1 MKEKS
6 LKLNFIMNAIFTMSS
21 IVFPLITFP
30 YLSRTLL
37 VEGNGKISF
46 ATSVVTYFT
55 MFATLGLPTYGVRAC
70 AQVRDNKEKLS
81 KTVQELLI
89 ISAITTVITYVV
101 FFTTLFVIP
110 EFAARRELL
119 IIMGLSIGL
128 STIGVQWFYNAL
140 EQYSYITTCAI
151 IFKIIGL
158 ILMFFFV
165 HEQGDYLI
173 YGGIY
178 VIASFGSYV
187 LNFIRLRKFISF
199 HKTGPYELRKHV
211 KSTLVFFA
219 LAASSSI
226 YLNLDVIMLG
236 FMKGDHEVGIY
247 NAGVKVKTVLVTC
260 VTSLGTVLLPR
271 LSYYI
276 QKDNKEEFQRIVVKA
291 FKFVLIFGSAVMVYF
306 MVYAR
311 EAILLLAG
319 EAFLPAVIPMIIL
332 MPTVLL
338 IGLSNITGIQVLT
351 PTGEEKKV
359 VYSVTVGALFDFA
372 LNLIVIPK
380 LGATGAAISTL
391 LAEMIVLI
399 IQCCYLKSVLESVFK
414 QIQGKKIF
422 LSLAGATILIYVYHR
437 IVVLPVF
444 WALATS
450 SVLFFAIY
458 GIFLLLMHEAMVMD
472 LFNSC
477 IRFLAERRKR
487 D

>member
-1 MKEKS
+1 MKQKS

-89 ISAITTVITYVV
+89 ISTITTVITYMV
-101 FFTTLFVIP
+101 FFATLFIVP

-158 ILMFFFV
+158 ILMFFLV
-165 HEQGDYLI
+165 HEQEDYLI
-173 YGGIY
+173 YGGIH

-199 HKTGPYELRKHV
+199 HKTGPYEFRKHV

-276 QKDNKEEFQRIVVKA
+276 QKDNKAEFQRIVVKA
-291 FKFVLIFGSAVMVYF
+291 FKFVLIFGSASATF
-306 MVYAR
+306 SPS
-311 EAILLLAG
+311 AI
-319 EAFLPAVIPMIIL
+319 
-332 MPTVLL
+332 
-338 IGLSNITGIQVLT
+338 
-351 PTGEEKKV
+351 
-359 VYSVTVGALFDFA
+359 
-372 LNLIVIPK
+372 
-380 LGATGAAISTL
+380 
-391 LAEMIVLI
+391 
-399 IQCCYLKSVLESVFK
+399 
-414 QIQGKKIF
+414 
-422 LSLAGATILIYVYHR
+422 
-437 IVVLPVF
+437 
-444 WALATS
+444 
-450 SVLFFAIY
+450 
-458 GIFLLLMHEAMVMD
+458 
-472 LFNSC
+472 
-477 IRFLAERRKR
+477 
-487 D
+487 